1 MPICQIRRQTAALG
15 FLMLATALTPTP
27 AETQTTND
35 FDGTYAGV
43 SRKRITQ
50 GGRGPQCEAEG
61 VPESLIISNGVISS
75 AGGGYDGSVNPQGLA
90 VIRTPRGSRIML
102 RSLKAP
108 SAAATMAQAVRTAA
122 GVPIRMFGRS
132 SLDQTDP
139 LPGDRQDRIARAW
152 IRSQ

>member
-61 VPESLIISNGVISS
+61 VPESLIISNGVVSS

-90 VIRTPRGSRIML
+90 VIRTPRGSRINAQVAQGTISGSYNGTGGPDGRRCTNTYVWQKQS
-102 RSLKAP
+102 RSN
-108 SAAATMAQAVRTAA
+108 
-122 GVPIRMFGRS
+122 
-132 SLDQTDP
+132 
-139 LPGDRQDRIARAW
+139 
-152 IRSQ
+152 